1 LQYLGEKKKRQSFST
16 KLVYPKKNV
25 IDVTEKSIVKS
36 TISVKELPMLAAE
49 PAPLGLIG
57 LAVAALVLGSTDLGL
72 TSHAAKSLMIPWVLF
87 FGATAQ
93 LIAGTMEFK
102 RNNIFGATVFT
113 TYSMTMYAIALTLF
127 ITIFTDVEFDIAH
140 YGFGLIAILAFSLI
154 ATVASLMTN
163 KMLFSILI
171 FVDLAVIAL
180 ILHYLFGT
188 TAFPAGVFLLLTSI
202 SSFYTAM
209 AIFLNNMAGKTILPL
224 GKAIWNPS

>member
-1 LQYLGEKKKRQSFST
+1 MAEK
-16 KLVYPKKNV
+16 
-25 IDVTEKSIVKS
+25 DIVKS
-36 TISVKELPMLAAE
+36 EITVKELPMLAAE
-49 PAPLGLIG
+49 SAPLGLIG
-57 LAVAALVLGSTDLGL
+57 LAVATLVLASTDLGL
-72 TSHAAKSLMIPWVLF
+72 TLHTAKSLMIPWVLF

-127 ITIFTDVEFDIAH
+127 ITIFTGVEFDLAH

-163 KMLFSILI
+163 KMLFIILI

-180 ILHYLFGT
+180 ILHYLCGA
-188 TAFPAGVFLLLTSI
+188 TAFLGGVFLLCTSI

-209 AIFLNNMAGKTILPL
+209 ANNLISYKNCFSMRKYRRNCITTNIQ
-224 GKAIWNPS
+224 K

>member
-1 LQYLGEKKKRQSFST
+1 
-16 KLVYPKKNV
+16 V
-25 IDVTEKSIVKS
+25 IDVSDKNIVKS
-36 TISVKELPMLAAE
+36 EITVKKLPMLAAE

-57 LAVAALVLGSTDLGL
+57 LAVAALVLASTDLAF
-72 TSHAAKSLMIPWVLF
+72 TSNTAKSLMIPWVLF

-93 LIAGTMEFK
+93 LIAGTIEFK

-127 ITIFTDVEFDIAH
+127 ITIFTGVEFDIAH

-163 KMLFSILI
+163 KMLFIVLI
-171 FVDLAVIAL
+171 FVDLAVLVL
-180 ILHYLFGT
+180 ILHHLCGIT
-188 TAFPAGVFLLLTSI
+188 EFPAGVFLLCTSI

-209 AIFLNNMAGKTILPL
+209 AILLNNMAGKTILPL

>member
-1 LQYLGEKKKRQSFST
+1 M
-16 KLVYPKKNV
+16 
-25 IDVTEKSIVKS
+25 IDVSDKNIVKS
-36 TISVKELPMLAAE
+36 EITVKKLPMLAAE

-57 LAVAALVLGSTDLGL
+57 LAVAALVLASTDLAF
-72 TSHAAKSLMIPWVLF
+72 TSNTAKSLMIPWVLF

-93 LIAGTMEFK
+93 LIAGTIEFK

-127 ITIFTDVEFDIAH
+127 ITTFTGVEFDIAH

-163 KMLFSILI
+163 KMLFIVLI
-171 FVDLAVIAL
+171 FVDLAVLVL
-180 ILHYLFGT
+180 ILHYLCGII
-188 TAFPAGVFLLLTSI
+188 AFPAGVFLLCTSI

-209 AIFLNNMAGKTILPL
+209 AILLNNMAGKTILPL
-224 GKAIWNPS
+224 GTAIWNPS